1 MSTNSVAESPL
12 DCAAENGM
20 ANLHEDTMHIVG
32 GLYHEIC
39 LRPAWNGLFGSGGRA
54 ALTVA
59 ALSSKTILHSYFED
73 FMHVALDPYR
83 DNGIQ
88 LALKKR
94 ESGIAFAYFHPLSR
108 PHLEAND
115 PEEQEPIEVV
125 GDTVL
130 RFGLVEG
137 DAIVSARRAILDPQG
152 SMNAQ
157 DFHSNGSAA
166 EELAIVLNEIEMKS
180 YAGDLAPEE
189 AARELICAK
198 QANVVV
204 IKRGFRGAIVVNKSL
219 KAHEVPAFKSPNVF
233 KIGTGDVFS
242 ALFSLFWGERGISPV
257 DAAHKAS
264 AGVAEYAANRRL
276 PVHSV
281 PNNFAAKSGQPLGP
295 VFVVGAKN
303 TLGRHYAFEEAI
315 CGLGDLGID
324 TQSDTDARDE
334 GIPAAILVL
343 ADGMSE
349 AAIRT
354 VFESHAG
361 VTAIV
366 FDELQSIDGFQDLVG
381 KQLASD
387 FTTALYY
394 AAWATMPQ
402 VRHKATPLPHGC
414 EHHSVPTLELL

>member
-1 MSTNSVAESPL
+1 
-12 DCAAENGM
+12 
-20 ANLHEDTMHIVG
+20 MHIVG

-59 ALSSKTILHSYFED
+59 ALSNKTILHSYFED
-73 FMHVALDPYR
+73 FTHVALDPYR

-94 ESGIAFAYFHPLSR
+94 ETGIAFAYFHPLSR

-115 PEEQEPIEVV
+115 LEEQEPIKVE

-137 DAIVSARRAILDPQG
+137 DAIVSAKRAVLDPQG

-157 DFHSNGSAA
+157 DFHSNGSTA

-180 YAGDLAPEE
+180 YADDLAPEE
-189 AARELICAK
+189 AAQEIISTK
-198 QANVVV
+198 QANIVV
-204 IKRGFRGAIVVNKSL
+204 IKRGFRGAIVVNESL
-219 KAHEVPAFKSPNVF
+219 DVHEIPAFKSPNVF

-242 ALFSLFWGERGISPV
+242 ALFSLFWGEQGISPV

-264 AGVAEYAANRRL
+264 AGVAKYASTKRL
-276 PVHSV
+276 PVQSV
-281 PNNFAAKSGQPLGP
+281 PDNFAATSGQPLGP

-324 TQSDTDARDE
+324 VQLDADARGE

-343 ADGMSE
+343 AEGMSE
-349 AAIRT
+349 ATIRT
-354 VFESHAG
+354 LLESHEG

-366 FDELQSIDGFQDLVG
+366 LDELQSTDGLQDLVG
-381 KQLASD
+381 KQSASD
-387 FTTALYY
+387 FATALYY
-394 AAWATMPQ
+394 AAWATMPK
-402 VRHKATPLPHGC
+402 VRHKATPHGC
-414 EHHSVPTLELL
+414 EHRSIPTLELLT